1 MATIAMIAVSAGINA
16 LAFSGSNY
24 LFNSLSGSEER
35 KRHDLAIEKLEHD
48 RDSWNQSRL
57 ERLDYINEQL
67 KKQDRAERNFKDV
80 DDAMRQYYDLTG
92 VILDPLPPEP
102 QLRDYLDEDQLKSI
116 QTGELSLLALGLIGS
131 GILIYKLS

>member
-1 MATIAMIAVSAGINA
+1 MASIAMIVGSAAINA

-24 LFNSLSGSEER
+24 LFSSLSGSRER
-35 KRHDLAIEKLEHD
+35 ERHDLAIEKLEHD